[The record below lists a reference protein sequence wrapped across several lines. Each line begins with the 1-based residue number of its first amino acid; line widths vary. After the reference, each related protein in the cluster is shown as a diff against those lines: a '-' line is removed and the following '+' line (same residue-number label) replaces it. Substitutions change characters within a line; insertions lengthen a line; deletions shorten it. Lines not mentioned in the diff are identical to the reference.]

1 MTAIEAPYV
10 NLLDPAFYIE
20 PGDAYRWLRDNAP
33 AYWDPVQRLWGIS
46 RYQDVVDVE
55 RNGARYSSYFGSR
68 PRIDQRAD
76 TSMINK
82 DDPDHQNQRS
92 LVLRQFTPRAVRQ
105 R

>member
-10 NLLDPAFYIE
+10 NLLDPAFYVD

-33 AYWDPVQRLWGIS
+33 AYWDPVQRIWGIS

-55 RNGARYSSYFGSR
+55 KNGARTLVL
-68 PRIDQRAD
+68 RIAACIARLGHVDV
-76 TSMINK
+76 NK
-82 DDPDHQNQRS
+82 TIPITRIS
-92 LVLRQFTPRAVRQ
+92 GAVLRQFTPAPAQ